1 MDSRSLFR
9 CTVKLTTFHRITDPA
24 AFSAFQK
31 YFVEGYICDDNLEE
45 VLVILPLTQGE
56 NIRVCVV
63 PEEVALLDGVLLR
76 RIDSFTYIRQKP
88 KDGTTII
95 QEAVRD
101 GATANDATTELF
113 CERGSEVCYFDTVL
127 RSDFFFG
134 RGEVYGFGE
143 AWLQYGKGTIR
154 KLQFSVMTPPH
165 DRVLQDVDGG
175 FAGASGFNLR
185 FVVAPE
191 DSGVKYGAVAYQCDE
206 FNRKIKSPAP
216 KRLGSSIRI
225 CVIPDE
231 AATDYSMTINRID
244 SFNWTRSEV
253 GASQVSVDVG
263 GNQTKDG
270 LSIVVC
276 VPDATLC
283 IFRTHFTNDFY
294 QKSDGTI
301 KGVGEVVMQYGL
313 VEKDDTSV
321 ARRNLAS
328 DSQNNRKLQISS
340 IPTNR
345 IAGVASVS
353 VDVEVARQEDSDL
366 PAYCDYDHE
375 ITSWWKE
382 MDPNEKY
389 RFIAIAVGTLMGL
402 CCPLLIC
409 LLCPC
414 RRNEEEEDIIEED
427 DDGNMKV
434 NVDVSNE
441 KDGKKVQN
449 ISSQRSLDTTDG
461 SDGSKERQP
470 GKNDVCFGDP
480 SHTGTKK
487 LINAIK
493 KYQDDARGEKFGPHS
508 YRLIKKELGE
518 ARYFSLDS
526 KGRYVEASKNKSI
539 PLMGDLYDQIKD
551 GTILRSSNTHRSE
564 DMERAMV
571 TRQKTE
577 TSSSS
582 SLKKSTSKTSTR

>member
-1 MDSRSLFR
+1 M
-9 CTVKLTTFHRITDPA
+9 
-24 AFSAFQK
+24 
-31 YFVEGYICDDNLEE
+31 
-45 VLVILPLTQGE
+45 PLTQGD
-56 NIRVCVV
+56 NVRVCVV

-76 RIDSFTYIRQKP
+76 RIDSFTYMRQSP
-88 KDGTTII
+88 TDGNTIL

-101 GATANDATTELF
+101 GATANDVTTELF
-113 CERGSEVCYFDTVL
+113 CERGSELCYFDTVL

-154 KLQFSVMTPPH
+154 KLQFSVRTPPQR
-165 DRVLQDVDGG
+165 RVLQDVDGG

-185 FVVAPE
+185 FIVAPE
-191 DSGVKYGAVAYQCDE
+191 DTGVKYGALAYQCDE
-206 FNRKIKSPAP
+206 FNRKIKNPTP

-225 CVIPDE
+225 CVTPDE
-231 AATDYSMTINRID
+231 AATDFSMTINRID
-244 SFNWTRSEV
+244 SFNWNRSEV

-283 IFRTHFTNDFY
+283 IFRTHFKNDFY

-301 KGVGEVVMQYGL
+301 KGVGGVVMQYGL
-313 VEKDDTSV
+313 VVQDDTSV
-321 ARRNLAS
+321 SRRNLAS
-328 DSQNNRKLQISS
+328 DADEKNRMLQISS
-340 IPTNR
+340 NSSNR
-345 IAGVASVS
+345 IVGVASVS
-353 VDVEVARQEDSDL
+353 VDVKVARQEDSDL
-366 PAYCDYDHE
+366 PAHCDYDQE

-382 MDPNEKY
+382 MDSKEKF
-389 RFIAIAVGTLMGL
+389 RFIGIALGTLLGM
-402 CCPLLIC
+402 CCPFLMC

-414 RRNEEEEDIIEED
+414 RRDEEEEIIEED
-427 DDGNMKV
+427 DQGNIKV

-449 ISSQRSLDTTDG
+449 VSSQRSLDTTDV
-461 SDGSKERQP
+461 SDGSKERQAQLVIDKGDEGP

-493 KYQDDARGEKFGPHS
+493 KYQKDSRDEKFGPHS
-508 YRLIKKELGE
+508 YRIIKKELGD

-539 PLMGDLYDQIKD
+539 PLMGELYDQIKH
-551 GTILRSSNTHRSE
+551 GKVVRSDKVQSSE
-564 DMERAMV
+564 DMERATV
-571 TRQKTE
+571 TRKKTE
-577 TSSSS
+577 MSSSQ
-582 SLKKSTSKTSTR
+582 SLKKSTSKTRLR